1 MQGTEASAFPS
12 HTRSGA
18 QRAVHRAASLNKR
31 ALVFCSTT
39 FAAGCGVFG
48 LAYALH
54 TNFDLYGGRHTSRT
68 SLESP
73 NPSLRAAVARRRS
86 SGTGSGADAA

>member
-1 MQGTEASAFPS
+1 MQATEASAFPS

-31 ALVFCSTT
+31 ALVFCSST
-39 FAAGCGVFG
+39 FAAGCGIFG

-54 TNFDLYGGRHTSRT
+54 TNFDLYGGRHST
-68 SLESP
+68 LESP

-86 SGTGSGADAA
+86 SGAGSGADAA